1 MDRLSSLAKQPRPS
15 STSSPRKIS
24 TQPHKDPTIV
34 GYVHNVSP
42 VKASAKGTEYFSFT
56 IQEKEKKIK
65 ALCFT
70 PRKHKSNVESKA
82 ENGTSSKLTKF
93 SVHPTEENVIWVNAA
108 KQINDALEP
117 KVDFSCDT
125 HYNETPVVTTK
136 DLDHIQVYQ
145 SITVCGMVLWFF
157 LEKTKHS
164 LSQQKLILSKEKD
177 PLLTKL
183 ETFQSQFGTS
193 TSKVHN

>member
-15 STSSPRKIS
+15 STCSPRKIS

-56 IQEKEKKIK
+56 IQEKENKIK

-82 ENGTSSKLTKF
+82 ESGTPSKLTKF
-93 SVHPTEENVIWVNAA
+93 SVHATEENVIWVNAA
-108 KQINDALEP
+108 KQTNDALEP
-117 KVDFSCDT
+117 KVDFSCNT
-125 HYNETPVVTTK
+125 HYNETPVVTKK

-145 SITVCGMVLWFF
+145 TMTVCCMVLFGENKAQPF
-157 LEKTKHS
+157 PTKTDRIKREGS
-164 LSQQKLILSKEKD
+164 FVE
-177 PLLTKL
+177 
-183 ETFQSQFGTS
+183 EFGNIPITIWNKQDS
-193 TSKVHN
+193 ADVWR